1 MSISVPALNKN
12 SYDWDKRIEV
22 VKCYIITGSLRRVSE
37 ATGVH
42 LKTLTEWR
50 DQEWWSDITAEIKK
64 QREAKLD
71 NKLSNI
77 VEKALEVVEDR
88 LNNGDLVLNNKT
100 GELIRKPVPLREA
113 SKAANELLA
122 RQQQLQKNSEGVTI
136 QQTTVKETLN
146 MLANEFSK
154 WNRNQSKKEATTI
167 EFKEVDSNAIH
178 EEWETGLPAGGGKIH
193 FETGSSQEEDP
204 TERSSQ
210 GSDEGRPSP

>member
-154 WNRNQSKKEATTI
+154 WNRNQSKKDATVI
-167 EFKEVDSNAIH
+167 EFRELDA
-178 EEWETGLPAGGGKIH
+178 
-193 FETGSSQEEDP
+193 FEQTVVEQPRES
-204 TERSSQ
+204 TE
-210 GSDEGRPSP
+210 DEGIPSTLET